1 MKQEEE
7 SVDIDD
13 PVPLSAV
20 EPNANLLPEHAG
32 LNGILS
38 AELDE
43 DALWADEEP
52 DEDICGWKLKI
63 IVTPEDGEENV

>member
-43 DALWADEEP
+43 EP

>member
-13 PVPLSAV
+13 PPPLSAV
-20 EPNANLLPEHAG
+20 EPNANPLPEYAG
-32 LNGILS
+32 LNGVLS

-43 DALWADEEP
+43 DALWAEEEP
-52 DEDICGWKLKI
+52 DEDVRGWKLKV
-63 IVTPEDGEENV
+63 IVGPEDGEENV